1 MPDWILPLL
10 TILLGG
16 GGLITAIVSWRKD
29 QRQGPVEAQTAQ
41 VADAM
46 VLSNAASELVKT
58 LTDRQKSFEDRI
70 GVKETLWEA
79 KLDTQDHKIDA
90 LQTRVDSWIFWYN
103 DLKVNW
109 FLHRVKDVPPVP
121 PDNMSPPI

>member
-10 TILLGG
+10 TIVFGG
-16 GGLITAIVSWRKD
+16 GGLITAIVAWRKD
-29 QRQGPVEAQTAQ
+29 ARQGPVEHQTAQ

-46 VLSNAASELVKT
+46 VLSNAASELIKT
-58 LTDRQKSFEDRI
+58 LTDRQKNFEDRI
-70 GVKETLWEA
+70 GVKEVVWEG
-79 KLDTQDHKIDA
+79 KLEAQDTKIDH
-90 LQTRVDSWIFWYN
+90 LQSRVDSWIFWYN

-121 PDNMSPPI
+121 PDTSAPI

>member
-1 MPDWILPLL
+1 MPDWILSLL

-16 GGLITAIVSWRKD
+16 GGLITAIVAWRRD

-58 LTDRQKSFEDRI
+58 LTERQRNFEDRI
-70 GVKETLWEA
+70 GAKEAIWEA
-79 KLDTQDHKIDA
+79 KLDAQDEKIDH
-90 LQTRVDSWIFWYN
+90 LQMRVDAWIFWYN

-109 FLHRVKDVPPVP
+109 FMHRVKDVPPVP
-121 PDNMSPPI
+121 PDSGQ